1 MANKLTSLFR
11 PESLES
17 RQQSTLGRVVL
28 FAPRYAGFLVFL
40 IVCATA
46 ALVLFVVFGSYTRKA
61 TVYGEIVPVSG
72 VIKVYP
78 PQAGRIEAVLVK
90 NGDRVSKGDA
100 LLRINSAVNT
110 EHGNREQQV
119 LASLQA
125 QDEALKRQLQRNA
138 DFQEAFLQQMADR
151 RAAAAREEALL
162 ALQEKPLAA
171 QRDLAVKNESRYRDL
186 MKKDYVSKEAHEQRA
201 AERLALDAQWQQLQR
216 QRHEVARQ
224 LLLLAQEEAQQTDG
238 FAREAN
244 DLARQQAQIRAQMAE
259 VEAQQA
265 IVVRAPEDGIVS
277 SVLLAA
283 GQQAAGNVPLVVMVP
298 QDAAY
303 EAALYAPSEQM
314 GFVVP
319 GQQMFLRYGAY
330 PYQKFGQYDAVV
342 TDVAQ
347 TAVAA
352 QELTDTAF
360 AALQGVSVYR
370 IRARLDKE
378 YVEVYGKKQALMAG
392 MRFEADIVQEERRI
406 YEWMLE
412 PLFALR
418 ECWSGHA
425 E

>member
-1 MANKLTSLFR
+1 MNLFR
-11 PESLES
+11 PEVLES

-61 TVYGEIVPVSG
+61 TVMGEIVPVSG

-90 NGDRVSKGDA
+90 SGDRVIKGDA
-100 LLRINSAVNT
+100 LVRINSAVST
-110 EHGNREQQV
+110 EGGNREQQV
-119 LASLQA
+119 LAALQA
-125 QDEALKRQLQRNA
+125 QDEALARQLQRNG
-138 DFQEAFLQQMADR
+138 DFHEAFLRQMADR
-151 RAAAAREEALL
+151 RAAVAREEEIL

-171 QRDLAVKNESRYRDL
+171 QRDLAAKNEARYRDL

-201 AERLALDAQWQQLQR
+201 AERLALDGQWQQLQR

-224 LLLLAQEEAQQTDG
+224 LLLLAQEEAQQKDA

-244 DLARQQAQIRAQMAE
+244 DLARQQAQVRAQMTE
-259 VEAQQA
+259 VAAQQS
-265 IVVRAPEDGIVS
+265 VVVQAPQDGMIS

-314 GFVVP
+314 GLWRRGSGYFCVMARIP
-319 GQQMFLRYGAY
+319 TRSSGS
-330 PYQKFGQYDAVV
+330 
-342 TDVAQ
+342 
-347 TAVAA
+347 TA
-352 QELTDTAF
+352 
-360 AALQGVSVYR
+360 R
-370 IRARLDKE
+370 
-378 YVEVYGKKQALMAG
+378 
-392 MRFEADIVQEERRI
+392 
-406 YEWMLE
+406 W
-412 PLFALR
+412 
-418 ECWSGHA
+418 
-425 E
+425 